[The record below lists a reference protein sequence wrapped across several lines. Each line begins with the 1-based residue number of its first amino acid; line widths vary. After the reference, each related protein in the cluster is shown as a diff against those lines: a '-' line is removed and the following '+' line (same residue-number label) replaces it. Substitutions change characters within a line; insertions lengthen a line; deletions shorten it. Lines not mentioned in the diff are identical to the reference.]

1 MDLEK
6 QKELNEDLQK
16 KINEYIEK
24 NKKLEKEA
32 EKIQN

>member
-32 EKIQN
+32 EKIQK